1 MSSDTF
7 DTTNNPTKKY
17 YRYKHKIDFYLK
29 SNNENDFSKYMF
41 TFDESGATKDINI
54 LRWDY
59 LKIVK
64 PDMKMLK
71 LVKTNR
77 GFYEHR
83 NKNMLLHPE
92 EFILSIS
99 FEIGIYPDGMIIYD
113 KFKDLPY
120 IWFVKKS
127 VNRTHPYMNNI
138 SKYFSFDNSIMSVK
152 LEMDFDNKTNLYFKC
167 SLLPIRNIEPNNIIN
182 FVSSKQ
188 ITPQVA
194 SKQESTP
201 IEIKEP
207 VIIPKVRSSLQRSN
221 TLPLPKK
228 KIYPSLEQLDKFE
241 SVEINVNKATY
252 EHPKPVIAP
261 AK

>member
-1 MSSDTF
+1 MSFDTF

-29 SNNENDFSKYMF
+29 SNNEKDFSKYMF

-64 PDMKMLK
+64 PDMRMLK
-71 LVKTNR
+71 LIKTNR

-92 EFILSIS
+92 EFILNIS
-99 FEIGIYPDGMIIYD
+99 FEPGIYPVGMIIYD

-127 VNRTHPYMNNI
+127 VNSTHPFMSNI
-138 SKYFSFDNSIMSVK
+138 SKYFSFDNFIMSTK
-152 LEMDFDNKTNLYFKC
+152 LEFTFSDKANLYFKC
-167 SLLPIRNIEPNNIIN
+167 SLVPIRNIEPNNIIN
-182 FVSSKQ
+182 FVPT
-188 ITPQVA
+188 ITPTVA
-194 SKQESTP
+194 SVQ
-201 IEIKEP
+201 EIKEP
-207 VIIPKVRSSLQRSN
+207 VIIPKARSSLQRSN
-221 TLPLPKK
+221 TLPVPK
-228 KIYPSLEQLDKFE
+228 KIYPSLEQIDKFE
-241 SVEINVNKATY
+241 FVEISSPTVY
-252 EHPKPVIAP
+252 EHPEPVI
-261 AK
+261 

>member
-41 TFDESGATKDINI
+41 TFDESGRDINI

-71 LVKTNR
+71 LIKTNR

-92 EFILSIS
+92 EFILNIS
-99 FEIGIYPDGMIIYD
+99 FEPGTYPDGMIIYD

-120 IWFVKKS
+120 IWFIEKS
-127 VNRTHPYMNNI
+127 VNSTHPFMSNI
-138 SKYFSFDNSIMSVK
+138 SKYFSFDNSIMSGK
-152 LEMDFDNKTNLYFKC
+152 LEMDFSDKANLYFKC

-182 FVSSKQ
+182 FVPSELNGVTS
-188 ITPQVA
+188 ITP
-194 SKQESTP
+194 
-201 IEIKEP
+201 
-207 VIIPKVRSSLQRSN
+207 
-221 TLPLPKK
+221 
-228 KIYPSLEQLDKFE
+228 
-241 SVEINVNKATY
+241 
-252 EHPKPVIAP
+252 
-261 AK
+261 